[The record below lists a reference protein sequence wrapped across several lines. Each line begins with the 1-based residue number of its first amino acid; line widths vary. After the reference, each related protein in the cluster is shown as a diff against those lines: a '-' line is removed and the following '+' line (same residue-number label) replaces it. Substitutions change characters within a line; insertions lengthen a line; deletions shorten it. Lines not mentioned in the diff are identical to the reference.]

1 MGMSGNMGGQ
11 DSNQPGGGAQ
21 GGGGGGGG
29 FNIPWSGTGNV
40 MNDATAQMGV
50 QFGKQMAQ
58 VGGDYVN
65 RNVSRFFEWRREE
78 SWKGSLRNKD

>member
-1 MGMSGNMGGQ
+1 
-11 DSNQPGGGAQ
+11 
-21 GGGGGGGG
+21 
-29 FNIPWSGTGNV
+29 

-65 RNVSRFFEWRREE
+65 RNVSRFLNGEERRVG
-78 SWKGSLRNKD
+78 KGV